1 MNEELWVL
9 VMKMALFLMIACLLV
24 FFMTTPFTAE
34 WYIMIISV
42 LLNATVFLFI
52 RIVIKKKQNN
62 EKASKEEKHE
72 KE

>member
-24 FFMTTPFTAE
+24 FFMITPFTAE

-52 RIVIKKKQNN
+52 RIVIKKKQHN